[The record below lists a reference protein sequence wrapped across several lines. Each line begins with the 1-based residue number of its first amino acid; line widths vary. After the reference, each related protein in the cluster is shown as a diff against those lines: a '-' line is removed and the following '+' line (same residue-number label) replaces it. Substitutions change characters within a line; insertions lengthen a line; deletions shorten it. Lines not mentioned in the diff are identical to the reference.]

1 MNDLENDPNLAL
13 ALDKI
18 ENDFKTTVVTKTKTD
33 HQKNTGGL
41 AGPDL
46 KTKLFANRKAVLKA
60 DAVSKHTFLN
70 AGTYSLNVK
79 PDECNQDSGT
89 GNVARH
95 LTPGKPPVVS
105 GENVINSF
113 SDLLFASPI
122 DVSTPQIFKST
133 RPASKQT
140 VDSRA
145 EETLQPATKSSETC
159 AKADKT
165 PQSTPRRSTRLS
177 ARKKRVLEGLELTK
191 NDLKENRNNK
201 SDFFKSLL
209 AGNDTLEDISDLTHE
224 GHSRNINETGTRTN
238 STGKVINCRA
248 KKNPFEKT
256 TDPEKRHEDSRSGV
270 ATKPTDDVLNDNNE
284 GDTSVVSCVN
294 TSQRIQL
301 CK

>member
-18 ENDFKTTVVTKTKTD
+18 ENDFRTTVVTKTNTG
-33 HQKNTGGL
+33 HHKNTDGL

-46 KTKLFANRKAVLKA
+46 KTKLFADRKTLLKA

-79 PDECNQDSGT
+79 PDDCNQDSGT
-89 GNVARH
+89 GNVSRH
-95 LTPGKPPVVS
+95 LTPGKPIVQS

-133 RPASKQT
+133 RPVSKET
-140 VDSRA
+140 ADPRA
-145 EETLQPATKSSETC
+145 AETLQPVNKSSERC
-159 AKADKT
+159 AKAVRT
-165 PQSTPRRSTRLS
+165 PQPTPRRSTRLS
-177 ARKKRVLEGLELTK
+177 ARKKRVIEGLELTK

-209 AGNDTLEDISDLTHE
+209 VGNDSLEDISDLTHE
-224 GHSRNINETGTRTN
+224 GPSRNINETGTRKN
-238 STGKVINCRA
+238 STGKLINCRA

-256 TDPEKRHEDSRSGV
+256 TDPEKGHEDSRSGV
-270 ATKPTDDVLNDNNE
+270 ATKPADDVLNDNNE
-284 GDTSVVSCVN
+284 GDMSVVSCVN
-294 TSQRIQL
+294 TSQRIQP